1 MTTRSHTGNLICL
14 NGVPVHWRSAKQPVT
29 ALSSAE
35 AEIYALSEAVKCGRL
50 FQWGCEE
57 MGMPMEWPMKIWV
70 DNDQAVVFQ
79 KGTCVNSKLKG
90 TFDMRLKWIG
100 ELKADNVVQGAKVD
114 RENNLSD
121 ILTQCQPSGKFTQA
135 VIQIQQHYKKFSG
148 QKSFQSIVRH
158 RVLSKIMSLLGRV
171 QFRNSLKR
179 IGVVAKRGHPPI
191 LI

>member
-1 MTTRSHTGNLICL
+1 
-14 NGVPVHWRSAKQPVT
+14 VT

-50 FQWGCEE
+50 FQWRCEE

-79 KGTCVNSKLKG
+79 KGTCVNYKLKG

-100 ELKADNVVQGAKVD
+100 ELKEATIIQGSKVD

-121 ILTQCQPSGKFTQA
+121 ILTHCQPSGKFTQA
-135 VIQIQQHYKKFSG
+135 VIQIQKHYKKFSG